1 MTVSNSFRSGLVWK
15 GAFSNG
21 KRTKRVVWGKN
32 IRGAY
37 YIHSNGFIGCC
48 WPVSYWV
55 LCNCCIAAIVGTAT
69 SALYVLLIVLIT
81 AYVTRKN
88 TIETMESG
96 AEIALRAQQ
105 INDTWDAKKTA
116 SAVTAIREGVKLGAA
131 TRSIPRPN
139 EVPALPLPSQAGDW
153 IPPWS
158 QCRPWMKTS

>member
-1 MTVSNSFRSGLVWK
+1 MDKERKGLFGVK
-15 GAFSNG
+15 ILGALIAFTAVMSLVAVG
-21 KRTKRVVWGKN
+21 LYLIG
-32 IRGAY
+32 Y
-37 YIHSNGFIGCC
+37 Y
-48 WPVSYWV
+48 V
-55 LCNCCIAAIVGTAT
+55 IAAVAGTAIA
-69 SALYVLLIVLIT
+69 ALYILLIVVIT

-153 IPPWS
+153 IPPLES
-158 QCRPWMKTS
+158 MPALGEDLDVNFLVDEQ